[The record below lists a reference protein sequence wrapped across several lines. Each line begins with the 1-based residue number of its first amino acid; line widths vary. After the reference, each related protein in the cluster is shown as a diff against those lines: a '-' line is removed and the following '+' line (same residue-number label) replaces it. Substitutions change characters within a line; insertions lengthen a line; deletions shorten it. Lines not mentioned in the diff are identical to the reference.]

1 MNDKKANMALWDDLE
16 GSVEDAIKVFAS
28 AATTKYED
36 LDELIDRAYEDGVIP
51 EVRDR
56 IVEFLESV
64 GLIIP
69 FVDGNY

>member
-16 GSVEDAIKVFAS
+16 GSVEDAIKIFAL
-28 AATTKYED
+28 AATTKCED
-36 LDELIDRAYEDGVIP
+36 LDELIDRAYEDAVIP

-69 FVDGNY
+69 YVEGNY